1 MYFHFQI
8 CLEQDLPDSKPSSC
22 PPPQLHRFHPPVFSL
37 LAARL
42 AHHCF
47 PQRGLVCFNQ
57 RNLLK
62 KQRAQVNIAT
72 NAALSSIPLPSPSAC
87 PGVKMGTGG
96 ETRGW
101 FPGGACG
108 RRLRHAPPEG
118 AAGLVHL
125 EVDGKGAAGE
135 IGWDGHWSDWLD
147 EKFWR
152 DCQVQGWDS
161 IDIDIRILKSIDI
174 NKILYLAYW
183 TPLLPGSRVG
193 LARAR
198 LLGVEKAAAPILLFL
213 DSHCEVVS
221 RPLDNLLTV
230 RSTRWEENNAP

>member
-47 PQRGLVCFNQ
+47 PQRGLVCFNRQ
-57 RNLLK
+57 NPLK
-62 KQRAQVNIAT
+62 KTTSTGQHCYERCTQLYPA
-72 NAALSSIPLPSPSAC
+72 PLPICLSRCENGYRWWNQGVISRWCLWTTPQTC
-87 PGVKMGTGG
+87 PTWRSRWTRTSRGG
-96 ETRGW
+96 RERCSW
-101 FPGGACG
+101 
-108 RRLRHAPPEG
+108 
-118 AAGLVHL
+118 
-125 EVDGKGAAGE
+125 
-135 IGWDGHWSDWLD
+135 WDRVRWSDWLN

-230 RSTRWEENNAP
+230 RSARWE